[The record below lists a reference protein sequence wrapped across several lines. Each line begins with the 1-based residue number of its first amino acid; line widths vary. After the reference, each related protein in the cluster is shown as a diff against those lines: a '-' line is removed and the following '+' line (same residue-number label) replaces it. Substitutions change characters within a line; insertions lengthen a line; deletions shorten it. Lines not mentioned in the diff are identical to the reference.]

1 MLQILITAVLIVC
14 ICSLAVILTLAFRP
28 LYYLDMDLL
37 NIPKSAGLD
46 AETVKRNYDVLIDYN
61 LSFTE
66 NALRFPDLPMS
77 KGGEQ
82 HFKEVKEIFSFFKT
96 GALVTLL
103 PALLGI
109 LFCLKKK
116 LFSPLVSLV
125 FMNWEELFIDFHHLL
140 FDNNLWIFSAET
152 DPIILQ
158 LPAEFFLHCAL
169 FLLLLVLLF
178 GFLLLVFWFRMEKK
192 RPIFPISFAK
202 IGNIRALHKKH
213 LREH

>member
-28 LYYLDMDLL
+28 LYYLDMDFL
-37 NIPKSAGLD
+37 NIPKNAGLD

-82 HFKEVKEIFSFFKT
+82 HFQEVKEIFSFFKIS
-96 GALVTLL
+96 ALVTLF
-103 PALLGI
+103 PALFGI

-116 LFSPLVSLV
+116 HF
-125 FMNWEELFIDFHHLL
+125 
-140 FDNNLWIFSAET
+140 
-152 DPIILQ
+152 
-158 LPAEFFLHCAL
+158 
-169 FLLLLVLLF
+169 
-178 GFLLLVFWFRMEKK
+178 
-192 RPIFPISFAK
+192 
-202 IGNIRALHKKH
+202 
-213 LREH
+213 